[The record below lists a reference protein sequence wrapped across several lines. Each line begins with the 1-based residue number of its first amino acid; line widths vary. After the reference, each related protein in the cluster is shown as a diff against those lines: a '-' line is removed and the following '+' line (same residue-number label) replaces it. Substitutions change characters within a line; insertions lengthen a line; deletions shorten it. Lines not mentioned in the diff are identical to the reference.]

1 MKNRVVIRLV
11 KYILKHR
18 QFVFGALL
26 CAVFSNILMI
36 AGPYIIGKGVDSI
49 AGKNSVDFKQIGKI
63 VLIIIILYCV
73 SAIFQWTLQVLTTK
87 LANRTVEE
95 LKNDVFIHVTK
106 MPLEYYDKNAHGDIM
121 SRLTSDMEYISEGI
135 FQSVTQFLTG
145 IISIVGSLVFMFI
158 LNPFIT
164 LVVIVMTPV
173 TFFIASF
180 ITKRSSK
187 LFKEQSKLNGEL
199 NGFVEEMI
207 GDQKVVKAFNY
218 EERAQEKF
226 EEINNR
232 LYKAGR
238 WAQFYSSLVNPSTR
252 LVNNIT
258 YVLLGLTG
266 GIAAIAGRL
275 SIGYISSFLTYSTYF
290 SQPINNITSVT
301 TQLQTAIASAQRV
314 FSVLDSE
321 PENNEEEGLI
331 EFSSTTSTN
340 SSNSTNS
347 TNSTNSIIGKVTFDN
362 VSFSYTADHPL
373 IKNFSLD
380 VNNGTRV
387 AIVGPT
393 GAGKTTLVN
402 LFMRFYDVN
411 SGNIYIDGINTK
423 SMTKDSLRKA
433 FGMVLQDTW
442 LFSGTIRD
450 NISYGKPDASD
461 DEVIT
466 AAKSANAHSFIKKL
480 PMGYNTMVTEGGGNL
495 SQGQRQLLT
504 IARVMLIIPPMLIL
518 DEATSS
524 VDTRTEIKI
533 QKAFNRLMEGRTSFI
548 IAHRLSTIRE
558 ADLILVMN
566 KGQIVEQGTHDQL
579 IAQGGFYNKLYYSQ
593 YENVDL

>member
-1 MKNRVVIRLV
+1 MKNRVVKRLV
-11 KYILKHR
+11 KYISKHR

-26 CAVFSNILMI
+26 CAVFSNVLMI
-36 AGPYIIGKGVDSI
+36 AGPFIIGKGVDSI

-63 VLIIIILYCV
+63 VLVIIVLYCV
-73 SAIFQWTLQVLTTK
+73 SAIFQWTLQVLTSK

-106 MPLEYYDKNAHGDIM
+106 MPLEYYDRNAHGDIM

-164 LVVIVMTPV
+164 LVVIVMTPI

-187 LFKEQSKLNGEL
+187 LFREQSKLNGEL

-207 GDQKVVKAFNY
+207 GNQKVVKAFNY
-218 EERAQEKF
+218 EKSAQEKF
-226 EEINNR
+226 EKINDR

-266 GIAAIAGRL
+266 GIAAIAGKL

-321 PENNEEEGLI
+321 PENNEEEGLV
-331 EFSSTTSTN
+331 EFSSTTSTK
-340 SSNSTNS
+340 
-347 TNSTNSIIGKVTFDN
+347 GKVTFDN

-373 IKNFSLD
+373 IKNFNLD

-402 LFMRFYDVN
+402 LLMRFYDVN
-411 SGNIYIDGINTK
+411 SGNIYIDGINIR

-442 LFSGTIRD
+442 LFAGTIRD

-461 DEVIT
+461 DEIIA

-566 KGQIVEQGTHDQL
+566 KGQIVEQGTHDEL
-579 IAQGGFYNKLYYSQ
+579 IAKGGFYNKLYYSQ